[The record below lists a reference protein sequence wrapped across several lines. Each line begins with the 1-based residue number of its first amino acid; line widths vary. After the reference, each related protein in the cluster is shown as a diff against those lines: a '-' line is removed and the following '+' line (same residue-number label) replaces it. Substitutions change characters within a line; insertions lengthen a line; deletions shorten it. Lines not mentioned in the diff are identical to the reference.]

1 MQVQIEKINKEKAL
15 EYLKA
20 NTKNRPQIRA
30 NIDFVKEE
38 LLNNRFLF
46 NGQSITF
53 DWNGVLQDGQHRL
66 LAISELDVEVEILV
80 VRGVSPEAF
89 KTIDTGA
96 KRTAKDVLGI
106 NKVPYAVALSSA
118 INRILG
124 KFDQSRKVG
133 KSGSVKFSNTEILDF
148 YNQNKKELDDNASFI
163 HTLYNSETKIITPA
177 LGIAMLFLLKKENPN
192 KAKSFIREIYTGT
205 KEGEDISALT
215 LRKRL
220 LNLKIEGFKIN
231 STMYR
236 NLFVSAFR
244 AYCQNRNLTKI
255 QISNN
260 QFFKE
265 DY

>member
-30 NIDFVKEE
+30 NVDFVKDE
-38 LLNNRFLF
+38 LVNNRFLF
-46 NGQSITF
+46 NGQTITF

-66 LAISELDVEVEILV
+66 IAISELDAEAEILV
-80 VRGVSPEAF
+80 VRGIDPAAF

-96 KRTAKDVLGI
+96 KRTPRDVLSI
-106 NKVPYAVALSSA
+106 NEVPYSSALASA

-148 YNQNKKELDDNASFI
+148 YNQNKEELDNNASFI
-163 HTLYNSETKIITPA
+163 YTLYNSETKIITPA
-177 LGIAMLFLLKKENPN
+177 LGIAMLFLLKKENSN

-205 KEGEDISALT
+205 KEGEDVTALT

-220 LNLKIEGFKIN
+220 LNLKIEGFKMS

-236 NLFVSAFR
+236 NLFISSFR
-244 AYCQNRNLTKI
+244 AYCQNRNLSKI

-265 DY
+265 DS

>member
-53 DWNGVLQDGQHRL
+53 DWNGILQDGQHRL
-66 LAISELDVEVEILV
+66 IAISELDVEAEILV
-80 VRGVSPEAF
+80 VRGVNPEAF

-96 KRTAKDVLGI
+96 KRTSRDVLGI
-106 NKVPYAVALSSA
+106 NKIPYASALASA
-118 INRILG
+118 INRILN
-124 KFDQSRKVG
+124 KFDQSRKTG
-133 KSGSVKFSNTEILDF
+133 ISGAVKFSNTEILDF
-148 YNQNKKELDDNASFI
+148 YNSNKQELDDIATFI
-163 HTLYNSETKIITPA
+163 HTLYSSETKIITPA

-205 KEGEDISALT
+205 KESEDISALT

-231 STMYR
+231 NTMYR
-236 NLFVSAFR
+236 NLFILAFR
-244 AYCQNRNLTKI
+244 AYCQNRNLSKI

-265 DY
+265 DS